1 MTRHPLIKTSMVLMA
16 ALFLMVQGFG
26 QAHAASNGG
35 IDHSHDG
42 VACDVALVA
51 AEQTV
56 LTPPPA
62 KPAPFVAVTQ
72 LKQTELYSEPAYRSF
87 DGRAPPPRGPP
98 L

>member
-1 MTRHPLIKTSMVLMA
+1 MTRHSLIKTFMVLIA
-16 ALFLMVQGFG
+16 ALFLTAQGFS

-35 IDHSHDG
+35 LDHSHDG

-56 LTPPPA
+56 LTPPSPV
-62 KPAPFVAVTQ
+62 PAPVMRPTRA
-72 LKQTELYSEPAYRSF
+72 PAYTLAVQPTTRSF
-87 DGRAPPPRGPP
+87 DSRAPPPRGPP

>member
-1 MTRHPLIKTSMVLMA
+1 MTRSPLIKTFMVLIV
-16 ALFLMVQGFG
+16 ALFLTAQGFS

-35 IDHSHDG
+35 VDHTHDG

-62 KPAPFVAVTQ
+62 DPAPFTGIA
-72 LKQTELYSEPAYRSF
+72 QTPQPDLYSEPAYRSF

>member
-1 MTRHPLIKTSMVLMA
+1 MMRHPLIKTFMVLTA
-16 ALFLMVQGFG
+16 ALFLAAQGFS
-26 QAHAASNGG
+26 QSHAASNGG
-35 IDHSHDG
+35 HDHSHDG

-56 LTPPPA
+56 LTPPPPS
-62 KPAPFVAVTQ
+62 PAPFALVTRPTKSQ
-72 LKQTELYSEPAYRSF
+72 LREEPAYRSF

>member
-1 MTRHPLIKTSMVLMA
+1 MMRNPLIKTFMVLVV
-16 ALFLMVQGFG
+16 ALFLTAQGFS

-35 IDHSHDG
+35 VDHTHDG

-62 KPAPFVAVTQ
+62 EPAPFAGVT
-72 LKQTELYSEPAYRSF
+72 KITHTNFNSEPAYPCF